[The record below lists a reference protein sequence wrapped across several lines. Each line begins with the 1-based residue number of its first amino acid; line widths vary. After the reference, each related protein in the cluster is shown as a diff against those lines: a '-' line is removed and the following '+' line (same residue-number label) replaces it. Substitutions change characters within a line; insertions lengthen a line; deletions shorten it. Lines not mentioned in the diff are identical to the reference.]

1 MARPSISLF
10 ASGLI
15 AVRLVAG
22 SERRGDLFMVDD
34 SDPRRAERVPLRADI
49 EFRRVGEH
57 RWRVNILDFSPEGCR
72 VDLPVKVDVEDLV
85 WISLPGIESIQGIV
99 CWVKEWEAGVQ
110 FAKPLYPSV
119 FDMVRERMSK
129 AE

>member
-1 MARPSISLF
+1 
-10 ASGLI
+10 
-15 AVRLVAG
+15 
-22 SERRGDLFMVDD
+22 MVDET
-34 SDPRRAERVPLRADI
+34 DPRRAARVALRADI
-49 EFRRVGEH
+49 EFRRAGEH

-72 VDLPVKVDVEDLV
+72 VEVPVKVDVDDLV
-85 WISLPGIESIQGIV
+85 WISLPAIESIQGVV
-99 CWVKEWEAGVQ
+99 CWVKEWEVGVQ